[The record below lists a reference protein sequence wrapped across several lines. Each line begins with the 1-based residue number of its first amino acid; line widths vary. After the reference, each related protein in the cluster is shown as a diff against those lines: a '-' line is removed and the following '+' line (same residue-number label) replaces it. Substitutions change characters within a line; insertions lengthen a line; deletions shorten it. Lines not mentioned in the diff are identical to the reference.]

1 MTGTQSHFGTVL
13 VDITIEYGEGNPVDY
28 YKEAPQIWSGIEYDG
43 RGCRKNRAFMG
54 TWDLRIEERTMEQ
67 EQINNWGYYAGNPCG
82 KSVEKGYADN
92 EIPFSDIACLVGGTE
107 VPFDMKDYL
116 DDISMMDESRTV
128 LAYRD
133 ISSTRKGVGK
143 THYLCQKGDP

>member
-1 MTGTQSHFGTVL
+1 
-13 VDITIEYGEGNPVDY
+13 
-28 YKEAPQIWSGIEYDG
+28 
-43 RGCRKNRAFMG
+43 
-54 TWDLRIEERTMEQ
+54 MEQ
-67 EQINNWGYYAGNPCG
+67 EQINIEDIMQEIRA
-82 KSVEKGYADN
+82 EIRAKGYADN

-107 VPFDMKDYL
+107 VPFDLKDYL

-143 THYLCQKGDP
+143 LITFVKKVIRKMVCFYVEPLVDDQKKYIRMDDRILLPYHYHHSLRRAHFYPETHLCHSQNVQCRCCYPKLR